1 MTASRQPEDQDRS
14 QKKIRNFSKYIY
26 ETLKSTNDAELAEE
40 LFRLTVLMST
50 RREFRQRI
58 MAVLRHAQAAKT
70 EPGKKLES
78 SLEDEMTETLSQTQD
93 YPLDQII
100 QRLQTQFF
108 EIMKK
113 HSISISR
120 TSLAKPA
127 SRASFFKYVTDLY
140 SKKRKNPPTS
150 SAQIKAFA
158 KNCSV
163 EILSQES
170 FTGIARKIS
179 EIEYIGAI
187 LSTDQTL
194 FILYETSEGPF
205 FVQEKK
211 GSE

>member
-78 SLEDEMTETLSQTQD
+78 SLEDEITETLSQTQD

-108 EIMKK
+108 
-113 HSISISR
+113 
-120 TSLAKPA
+120 
-127 SRASFFKYVTDLY
+127 
-140 SKKRKNPPTS
+140 
-150 SAQIKAFA
+150 
-158 KNCSV
+158 
-163 EILSQES
+163 
-170 FTGIARKIS
+170 
-179 EIEYIGAI
+179 
-187 LSTDQTL
+187 
-194 FILYETSEGPF
+194 
-205 FVQEKK
+205 
-211 GSE
+211 